1 MRFNSDYIKRFLLYL
16 NCIFFAYF
24 PSPLQFLIFFAPLVF
39 SATFKEHFLVE
50 ATLIESILNTDIE
63 QTVLNKN
70 KKVQF
75 LNYAILN
82 LYMSQAIE
90 EIWHFR
96 NACDMYIATKYF
108 DFLNREPPS
117 YVKKTIVEHLE
128 MEKLIEGSNIEY
140 GKIEKCNI
148 DSDLTSKIWRLLMS
162 KKTTV
167 TSKIA
172 SKTTRSK
179 R

>member
-75 LNYAILN
+75 LNYTILN

-96 NACDMYIATKYF
+96 KCLRHVYCHQIFWFFWIESLLVT
-108 DFLNREPPS
+108 L
-117 YVKKTIVEHLE
+117 KKTIVKLLE
-128 MEKLIEGSNIEY
+128 MEKFFSFRPYSHETQY
-140 GKIEKCNI
+140 CDKKILRLKDNFEPQFSI
-148 DSDLTSKIWRLLMS
+148 DHPR
-162 KKTTV
+162 
-167 TSKIA
+167 
-172 SKTTRSK
+172 
-179 R
+179 